1 MARYKSAV
9 CYAGGYRYIF
19 GISPRPASPKEFN
32 LFFLSFAQ
40 PSAVYNRVCKSS
52 HGGRVKQSYRNRCLL
67 SRSADFLY
75 SIDGNPLGE
84 APTLTPNQ
92 QRVVERS
99 SNRSDTGGYKTLQL
113 ESSVLFETVFH
124 PSIVHSR
131 DIIIANQFHGSSEK
145 RQFFAQGTD
154 IKGIMTGYRLRYRTA
169 GSVVSRLSRVLF
181 PLSTSKRVS
190 KK

>member
-75 SIDGNPLGE
+75 SIDGNPL
-84 APTLTPNQ
+84 AKRLPWPQTSS
-92 QRVVERS
+92 RS
-99 SNRSDTGGYKTLQL
+99 SRDHPIDPTQVDIKLSNSNRL
-113 ESSVLFETVFH
+113 SSSRPSIH

-181 PLSTSKRVS
+181 YE
-190 KK
+190 